1 MSRKKSFQQ
10 WMQEVDS
17 FISQMVCGLDSMDL
31 RDQPYDLWYEDGVSS
46 KTAANRAI
54 KDEFGTL
61 RF

>member
-17 FISQMVCGLDSMDL
+17 FISQGVCGLDSMDL

>member
-1 MSRKKSFQQ
+1 MKRKKTFSQ
-10 WMQEVDS
+10 WMKEVDA
-17 FISQMVCGLDSMDL
+17 FIEEKLGMDSEEL

-54 KDEFGTL
+54 KDEFGSL